1 MVDATEFKLNS
12 EIKTR
17 NLEANF
23 VRILLLRENIPN
35 LFDLL

>member
-17 NLEANF
+17 NLEVNF